1 MLFHTPPTPLPKL
14 CKFTCLVIFCT
25 EKLIVNELTVL
36 FLVSFQMAHLQA
48 QHLQTLWLVRIFKSP
63 NLGHATPFQIEDDII
78 RPEEG
83 GEEGRPR
90 ERG

>member
-1 MLFHTPPTPLPKL
+1 
-14 CKFTCLVIFCT
+14 
-25 EKLIVNELTVL
+25 
-36 FLVSFQMAHLQA
+36 MAQL
-48 QHLQTLWLVRIFKSP
+48 QHLQTWWLVRIFKIP
-63 NLGHATPFQIEDDII
+63 NLGHATLFQIEDDII